1 MVLQYEL
8 QRSIQCTYDDNL
20 YIPKTIA
27 FSPGGQYIAA
37 AFGTCVCVWQCS
49 TGDKEYEVPYEA
61 KALSVAWTDER
72 QFICGFAD
80 GMLLIATIEIGKHK
94 GDINH
99 KLVGFDP
106 LNSPVEFISL
116 HHSHSSIAI
125 GGDDI
130 VQIWEPSDDGY
141 LKHVIT
147 IPPPPT
153 ASRDGRKVK
162 VTSIGWV
169 DRETIIVSYL
179 NDGILMWNVAS
190 NGHLRPRP
198 GLPVRNQCP
207 RGLVAPDG
215 RHFVALSKANAF
227 HLYHIDSCAFLH
239 SFRPDDNAASSP
251 SYHPALFI
259 HNGSAL
265 LGASG
270 SKSHPGSFFSWQVNA
285 LRRRTNFS
293 SQEAPAPVELS
304 SGSRTKALFVQ
315 ISDAG

>member
-130 VQIWEPSDDGY
+130 VQIWEPVM
-141 LKHVIT
+141 HVIT

-198 GLPVRNQCP
+198 GLPVRNH
-207 RGLVAPDG
+207 DG